1 MSNIKINQV
10 ALYVAIS
17 STLTSNYSASSIANA
32 QAAVKDRTAW
42 RGGSRGKGG
51 KTKWPRR

>member
-1 MSNIKINQV
+1 MSKVKQV
-10 ALYVAIS
+10 ALCVAIS
-17 STLTSNYSASSIANA
+17 STLSKGSVSAIAH
-32 QAAVKDRTAW
+32 AATDIKDKTAW